1 MSAELRV
8 LLVEDDA
15 SFAAMVQKIL
25 GSAGPSSVQWTHAA
39 TLATALEQLQFARFD
54 AILLDLS
61 LPDTEGIETV
71 AAIHGAALATP
82 IVVLTGWDD
91 EELAVRAV
99 REGAQDYL
107 IKGQADRHHL
117 VRALRHA
124 MERARLEER
133 LRESQKME
141 AIGRLAGGI
150 SHDFN
155 NLLTIIAG
163 YTDLLLAVEELDE
176 PTRRYVTEIRK
187 ASSRAAGLTRQLLA
201 FSRRQ
206 VLQQKVLNLN
216 AIVSDM
222 EVMLRR
228 VIREDIELITHLAPD
243 LGYVFADPSQME
255 QVLLNLVVN
264 AREAIPRGGAITIE
278 TVNTLPAP
286 PEDHSNGFAPAR
298 VMLSVHDTGHGM
310 AAETISHIFE
320 PFFSTKPFGKGTGL
334 GLATVY
340 GIVKQSGGDLE
351 VWSEPGQGTTFR
363 LFFPRV
369 EPSSSLAPAVAEA
382 ARVERGSE
390 SILLA
395 EDEDR
400 VRELLAG
407 VLRENGYQVVEARN
421 GSEALEVLTAGS
433 TAFDLLITDM
443 VMPVMGGEELAER
456 ARDLVPALPML
467 FISGYTEVEIS
478 PQARANFLQKP
489 FTPDALLRKVRAT
502 FDQR

>member
-1 MSAELRV
+1 M
-8 LLVEDDA
+8 
-15 SFAAMVQKIL
+15 
-25 GSAGPSSVQWTHAA
+25 
-39 TLATALEQLQFARFD
+39 
-54 AILLDLS
+54 
-61 LPDTEGIETV
+61 
-71 AAIHGAALATP
+71 
-82 IVVLTGWDD
+82 
-91 EELAVRAV
+91 
-99 REGAQDYL
+99 
-107 IKGQADRHHL
+107 
-117 VRALRHA
+117 
-124 MERARLEER
+124 
-133 LRESQKME
+133 
-141 AIGRLAGGI
+141 
-150 SHDFN
+150 
-155 NLLTIIAG
+155 
-163 YTDLLLAVEELDE
+163 
-176 PTRRYVTEIRK
+176 
-187 ASSRAAGLTRQLLA
+187 LA

-222 EVMLRR
+222 GVMLRR
-228 VIREDIELITHLAPD
+228 VIREDIELITRLAPD

-264 AREAIPRGGAITIE
+264 AREAMPRGGAITIE
-278 TVNTLPAP
+278 TVNTPPAP
-286 PEDHSNGFAPAR
+286 PEDQSDGFAPAR

-363 LFFPRV
+363 LFFPCV
-369 EPSSSLAPAVAEA
+369 EPGSVPALAPAEA

-395 EDEDR
+395 EDEER

-407 VLRENGYQVVEARN
+407 VLRENGYQVVEACN
-421 GSEALEVLTAGS
+421 GSEALKVLTAGS
-433 TAFDLLITDM
+433 PAFDLLITDM
-443 VMPVMGGEELAER
+443 VMPVMGGKELAER
-456 ARDLVPALPML
+456 AGDLVPALPML

-478 PQARANFLQKP
+478 LQARANFLQKP
-489 FTPDALLRKVRAT
+489 FTPDALLRKVRET